1 MYEVTHD
8 IVQLVRV
15 GAKATNRD
23 SHRCPPMTGG
33 SGAFFFLFRFK
44 MLVSFAT
51 DIDTTLYG
59 FAHNKP
65 PRTRKV
71 NLDSLNIDL
80 SNLKYDTQVVKQN
93 NKVILD
99 ACSQLFQCGD
109 MMGVTNLLRVIFH
122 CNRRDID
129 SIKVLLSKNELSDL
143 IPERTKKG
151 ESVGTSPERLA
162 LEDRDYRLLRVIA
175 SPKSW
180 VKDKPSYIINR
191 ES

>member
-1 MYEVTHD
+1 
-8 IVQLVRV
+8 
-15 GAKATNRD
+15 
-23 SHRCPPMTGG
+23 
-33 SGAFFFLFRFK
+33 

-59 FAHNKP
+59 FAHAHNQS
-65 PRTRKV
+65 TRARKI
-71 NLDSLNIDL
+71 NIDSLNIDL

-93 NKVILD
+93 NKAILD

-109 MMGVTNLLRVIFH
+109 MMGVTNLLRIIFH
-122 CNRRDID
+122 CNRRDIN
-129 SIKVLLSKNELSDL
+129 SIKVLLAKNELSDL
-143 IPERTKKG
+143 IPERTKNG

-162 LEDRDYRLLRVIA
+162 LEDRDYRLLRVIS

-180 VKDKPSYIINR
+180 IKDKPSYIINR